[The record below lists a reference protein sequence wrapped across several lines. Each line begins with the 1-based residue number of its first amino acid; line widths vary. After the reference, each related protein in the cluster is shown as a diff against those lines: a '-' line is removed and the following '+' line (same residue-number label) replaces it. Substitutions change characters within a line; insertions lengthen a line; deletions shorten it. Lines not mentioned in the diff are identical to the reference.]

1 MEYDYIIVGAG
12 SAGCVL
18 ANRLSANGKHKV
30 LVLEAGKKNNFWT
43 QFPISFAL
51 LLDDPKANWR
61 FRSEPEAGTAN
72 RAIPVPRG
80 KVLGGSS
87 AINGLVYVRGQ
98 PLDYDTWA
106 QQGNRGWDF
115 DTVKTHFRRLE
126 DFERGDDGIRGA
138 GGPIHVS
145 ECKDETPLYDAWIA
159 AGAEIGVPFNHD
171 YNGATQE
178 GMCKTQTTIRNGKRA
193 SAAAGYLKPAM
204 SRANLTVETEVMV
217 EKVLLDGKRAVG
229 VQYLSNGR
237 TVQAKAGAEVIL
249 SAGAIKSPQILE
261 LSGIGQGQRLQ
272 DLGIEV
278 QHNLWGVGESL
289 RDHVAPRMK
298 WKVTQQHVTYN
309 GKVNGLGLGWQA
321 LRYAFNRQGF
331 LGMPSAPM
339 LAFMRTRDELE
350 TPDIQL
356 HLVPFRYD
364 DPNKRYLGK
373 EPGMIAT
380 IYQCRPD
387 SLGHIHAKSANPIDA
402 PAITFN
408 FLDAETDRRCLL
420 DGTQKVRDLMNAAA
434 MDAYRGLEEAPGEEV
449 QGDDAMLD
457 WIRRTAETTYHPTG
471 TCRMGSADRNVVDER
486 LRVHGIDGLRVADAS
501 IMPTLVSGNTNA
513 ACLMIGE
520 KAAEMVLEDAA

>member
-12 SAGCVL
+12 SAGCVM
-18 ANRLSANGKHKV
+18 ANRLSADGKHKV
-30 LVLEAGKKNNFWT
+30 LVLEAGKKSNFWT

-61 FRSEPEAGTAN
+61 FRSEPEEGTAN
-72 RAIPVPRG
+72 RVIPVPRG

-115 DTVKTHFRRLE
+115 DTVKTYFRKLE
-126 DFERGDDGIRGA
+126 DFEGGDDGIRGE

-145 ECKDETPLYDAWIA
+145 ECKDESPLYDAWIK
-159 AGAEIGVPFNHD
+159 AGAEIGVPFNPD

-204 SRANLTVETEVMV
+204 SRPNLRVEAEVLV
-217 EKVLLDGKRAVG
+217 ERVLLEGKRAVG
-229 VQYLSNGR
+229 VEYSQGGQR
-237 TVQAKAGAEVIL
+237 QQAKARAEVIL
-249 SAGAIKSPQILE
+249 CAGSIKSPQILE
-261 LSGIGQGQRLQ
+261 LSGIGQGQRLK

-278 QHNLWGVGESL
+278 KHDLWGVGENL

-298 WKVTQQHVTYN
+298 WKVTQQQATYN

-339 LAFMRTRDELE
+339 LAFMRTREELE
-350 TPDIQL
+350 SPDIQL

-387 SLGHIHAKSANPIDA
+387 SIGHIHAKTANPEDY
-402 PAITFN
+402 PAINFN
-408 FLDAETDRRCLL
+408 FLDAETDQRCIL
-420 DGTQKVRDLMNAAA
+420 DGAQKVRDLMNAAA
-434 MDAYRGLEEAPGEEV
+434 LDAYRGVEEAPGEQV

-471 TCRMGSADRNVVDER
+471 TCRMGTPDRNVVDER
-486 LRVHGIDGLRVADAS
+486 LKVHGIDGLRVVDGS

-520 KAAEMVLEDAA
+520 KGAAMILEDAA

>member
-18 ANRLSANGKHKV
+18 TNRLSANGQHKV
-30 LVLEAGKKNNFWT
+30 LVLEAGKKSNFWT

-61 FRSEPEAGTAN
+61 FRSEPEEGTAN

-98 PLDYDTWA
+98 PQDYDTWA

-126 DFERGDDGIRGA
+126 DFEHGDDGIRGA

-178 GMCKTQTTIRNGKRA
+178 GMCKTQTTIRDGKRA
-193 SAAAGYLKPAM
+193 SAAVGYLKPAM
-204 SRANLTVETEVMV
+204 SRANLTVETEVIV
-217 EKVLLDGKRAVG
+217 EKVLLEGKRAVG
-229 VQYLSNGR
+229 VQYLSKGR
-237 TVQAKAGAEVIL
+237 VVQAKAGVEVIL
-249 SAGAIKSPQILE
+249 SAGAVKSPQILE
-261 LSGIGQGQRLQ
+261 LSGIGQGRRLQ

-278 QHNLWGVGESL
+278 NHDLWGVGESL
-289 RDHVAPRMK
+289 RDHIAPRMK
-298 WKVTQQHVTYN
+298 WKVTQQQVTYN

-321 LRYAFNRQGF
+321 LRYVFNRRGF
-331 LGMPSAPM
+331 ISMPSAPM

-387 SLGHIHAKSANPIDA
+387 SIGHIHACTANPNDA
-402 PAITFN
+402 PAINFN
-408 FLDAETDRRCLL
+408 FLSAETDRRCLL
-420 DGTQKVRDLMNAAA
+420 DGTTKVRGLMNAAA
-434 MDAYRGLEEAPGEEV
+434 MDAYRGVEEAPGEEI

-486 LRVHGIDGLRVADAS
+486 LRVHGTDGLRVVDAS

-520 KAAEMVLEDAA
+520 KGAEMILEDAA